1 MLGRWKKSKEVKA
14 LVFEHLAQVRR
25 TIDTFLESARCYVAV
40 GDVEE
45 ADRLAL
51 ETHRAEGVADDIRR
65 EVEKR
70 LISGALLAT
79 SRRQVLEIIERVDTL
94 ANAAEGTLDYL
105 LTQRVNIPS
114 AAAAR
119 VLEILDAT
127 AEVFENVEC
136 GIRALFEG
144 DRDATLAC
152 TERIDA
158 GEGRIDRMERQATQE
173 LFRMELD
180 LAHKR
185 HVHGFIDQ
193 LVKISDRA
201 EDLADRI
208 AMITAERA
216 F

>member
-1 MLGRWKKSKEVKA
+1 MLGIWKKSKEVQA
-14 LVFEHLAQVRR
+14 LVLEHLAQVRR
-25 TIDTFLESARCYVAV
+25 TIDAFLGSASCYLAR
-40 GDVEE
+40 GDVDE

-51 ETHRAEGVADDIRR
+51 ETHRAEGVADDVRR
-65 EVEKR
+65 EVEKK

-94 ANAAEGTLDYL
+94 ANAAEGALDYL
-105 LTQRVNIPS
+105 LTQRVEIPTEIVG
-114 AAAAR
+114 R
-119 VLEILDAT
+119 LIEILDAT

-144 DRDATLAC
+144 DRDETVAC

-158 GEGRIDRMERQATQE
+158 GEGRIDRMERLATQE
-173 LFRMELD
+173 FFRMDLE

-201 EDLADRI
+201 EDLADRV